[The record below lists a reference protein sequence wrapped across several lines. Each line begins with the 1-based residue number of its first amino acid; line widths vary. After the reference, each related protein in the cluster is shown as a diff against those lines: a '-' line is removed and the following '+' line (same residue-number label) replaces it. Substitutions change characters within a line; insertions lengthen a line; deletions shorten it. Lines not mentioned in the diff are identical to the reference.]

1 MMVHLT
7 EHLFS
12 VSPRKHYILFS
23 TGSPPAVQRIPWP
36 IYDETEAGEQTAR
49 RSLTGHDTWML
60 NDHEL
65 PWLVDP
71 DGKSL
76 FYDLPNVTHKYRS
89 HCYADTSLNWSGN
102 LGNVG
107 RESILCPL
115 ARK

>member
-60 NDHEL
+60 NDHDL

-71 DGKSL
+71 DGRHL
-76 FYDLPNVTHKYRS
+76 FYDLLDVTQKRRSYRYEDS
-89 HCYADTSLNWSGN
+89 SLIRSGS
-102 LGNVG
+102 LDNVG

-115 ARK
+115 ARN